1 MVTGGPW
8 LTADSSR
15 SVWLQVAH
23 GSLQT
28 PQGACGYRWLTAHCR
43 LLKEH
48 VVTGGPWLTADS
60 SRSVWLQ
67 VAHGSLL
74 STAARVNWNA
84 RWIAFSPFTS
94 HRCAMCSDSVNTA
107 TILITGNHFT
117 EIVDPSPRQHTMKI
131 VSIALLCTGLQ
142 CKYGISTLTKHKFM
156 SVFGVAFHYIAS
168 MLSLFLGNI
177 HVYVRTCIF
186 LEQLQQS
193 ETIFLV
199 AHLLPFPSCYS

>member
-1 MVTGGPW
+1 MVTGGSR

-23 GSLQT
+23 S
-28 PQGACGYRWLTAHCR
+28 
-43 LLKEH
+43 
-48 VVTGGPWLTADS
+48 
-60 SRSVWLQ
+60 
-67 VAHGSLL
+67 SLL

-117 EIVDPSPRQHTMKI
+117 EIVYPSPRQHTMKI
-131 VSIALLCTGLQ
+131 VSTALLRTGLQ
-142 CKYGISTLTKHKFM
+142 CKYGTSTLMKHKFM

-177 HVYVRTCIF
+177 HVHVRTCIF

-193 ETIFLV
+193 ETIILV
-199 AHLLPFPSCYS
+199 AHLPPFPSCYS